1 MAHRVRRWAANVV
14 WTVVGVVL
22 LAICIDVFGG
32 YPSWHS
38 EALDWIAVIVIMVL
52 AAGIWYRY
60 DRDTDDA

>member
-14 WTVVGVVL
+14 WTVVGVGL

-60 DRDTDDA
+60 DRDPDDA